1 MFYIILQIFIV
12 ALLWFVI
19 SKGWGSIYET
29 IYEIKN
35 KKKATKHL
43 SETIGNM
50 IFIVWI
56 IQLIVCIFTLSDSE
70 IPEKHFNTYMDIQL
84 LFVFLSILTLINYV
98 IKNK

>member
-1 MFYIILQIFIV
+1 MLYIILEIFVV

-19 SKGWGSIYET
+19 SKGWGSIYE
-29 IYEIKN
+29 IAYKIKN
-35 KKKATKHL
+35 KKKAPKDL

-50 IFIVWI
+50 VFIVWI
-56 IQLIVCIFTLSDSE
+56 IQLIICIFTLSDSE

-84 LFVFLSILTLINYV
+84 LFVFLSILTFINYV